1 MMKYLGLAA
10 ALCGGDLLIKD
21 CVKDNLDEKSQKRI
35 LGDHIILTKF
45 YNEGAMLGVL
55 SEQKE
60 LLKGITIFGVGSLAG
75 ALMAMGSLK
84 DHRLQKVGLSM
95 MLGGALSN
103 GYERLKWGKVTD
115 YISFNCKKQKLR
127 NVVYNFEDFAIFGG
141 TALLVIGECL
151 NMRK

>member
-1 MMKYLGLAA
+1 MKYLGLAA

-21 CVKDNLDEKSQKRI
+21 CVKDTLDEKSQKRI

>member
-21 CVKDNLDEKSQKRI
+21 CVKDTLDEKSQKRI
-35 LGDHIILTKF
+35 LGDHVILTKF
-45 YNEGAMLGVL
+45 YNEGAMLGAL

-75 ALMAMGSLK
+75 ALMTMGSLK
-84 DHRLQKVGLSM
+84 DHRLQKIGLSM

-127 NVVYNFEDFAIFGG
+127 NVVYNFGDFAIFGG

>member
-1 MMKYLGLAA
+1 MKYLGLAA

>member
-1 MMKYLGLAA
+1 MKYLGLAA

-21 CVKDNLDEKSQKRI
+21 CVKDAFDEKSQKKI
-35 LGDHIILTKF
+35 LGGHVILTKF
-45 YNEGAMLGVL
+45 YNEGAMLGAL
-55 SEQKE
+55 AEHKE

-84 DHRLQKVGLSM
+84 DHQLQKIGLSM
-95 MLGGALSN
+95 MLGGAFSN
-103 GYERLKWGKVTD
+103 GYERMKWGKVTD
-115 YISFNCKKQKLR
+115 YISFNCKNQKLR
-127 NVVYNFEDFAIFGG
+127 NVVYNFGDFAIFGG